1 MIPINVLW
9 RPMNKLILFLF
20 FTLFL
25 PACTT
30 IPADSSLFKI
40 KYNELMNRA
49 GAETAVIDI
58 DQFKELENLVT
69 TDEQQMQAELALAYA
84 YYKDLQF
91 DVSIEHLEAFIRNHP
106 LYPHLDYVLY
116 LRALAT
122 KAEGKQEFTQA
133 VSNISTNVPYP
144 EKLRLAYTYFI
155 DLITRYPKSEYSAQA
170 LNFMKNIRT
179 NLAAYEM
186 FAARYELVEGRHK
199 EVIRRTKYVLEF
211 YNGTPVVNEAY
222 ELQAKA
228 YRAMGKVKKA
238 EEVERRQR
246 QVALDTSG

>member
-1 MIPINVLW
+1 
-9 RPMNKLILFLF
+9 MNKLILVLSLIF
-20 FTLFL
+20 FL

-40 KYNELMNRA
+40 KYKELMKNA
-49 GAETAVIDI
+49 VAEAAVIDI
-58 DQFKELENLVT
+58 EQFKVLEDLAST
-69 TDEQQMQAELALAYA
+69 EREQMQAELALAFA

-91 DVSIEHLEAFIRNHP
+91 DVSVEHIEAFIRNYP
-106 LYPHLDYVLY
+106 SYPHLDYVLY

-122 KAEGKQEFTQA
+122 KAQGKLEFTQA
-133 VSNISTNVPYP
+133 VTDISTNTPYP
-144 EKLRLAYTYFI
+144 EKLRLAYTYFV

-186 FAARYELVEGRHK
+186 FVARYELVEGRHS
-199 EVIRRTKYVLEF
+199 EVIRRTKYILEF
-211 YNGTPVVNEAY
+211 YEDTPVVNQAY

-228 YRAMGKVKKA
+228 YRAMGQSGKA
-238 EEVERRQR
+238 EEVERKHRQT
-246 QVALDTSG
+246 QDLSGNN